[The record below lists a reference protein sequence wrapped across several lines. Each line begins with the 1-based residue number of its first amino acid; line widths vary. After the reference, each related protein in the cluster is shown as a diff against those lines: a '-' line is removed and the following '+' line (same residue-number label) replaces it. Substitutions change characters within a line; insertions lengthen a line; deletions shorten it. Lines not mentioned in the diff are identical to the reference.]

1 MVYILFGV
9 SGSGKTTIG
18 TLLSKILQKPF
29 IDADDYHT
37 SENILKMENMLTLTD
52 KDREVWLIALNE
64 LIAKWNKE
72 GGAILACSALK
83 EQYRS
88 MLAEGNNVAFI
99 FLEGN
104 QELISKRIATRKGH
118 FFPIEL
124 LQNQYDILEIPTYG
138 IRLGVNGSV
147 EDVCEQITAALKVN
161 SENINDIGILF

>member
-37 SENILKMENMLTLTD
+37 SENILKMENMLALTH
-52 KDREVWLIALNE
+52 KGREVWLIALNE
-64 LIAKWNKE
+64 LIAKWNKK

-88 MLAEGNNVAFI
+88 MLAEGNNVSFI

-138 IRLGVNGSV
+138 IRV
-147 EDVCEQITAALKVN
+147 EVDRSPEDICKEIYTAIKADHAKDN
-161 SENINDIGILF
+161 